1 MSFYDLPNVGIYLD
15 TFNPFLF
22 QRIKQEVGGFVTEF
36 ENTRIASNESKDLL
50 RLYQKKVQG
59 YTDDYKLTNQL
70 ADAVDKEILKL
81 VHRYESKYQYF
92 DKMFNYS
99 TKIENLETKITLERI
114 WINLQRV
121 GEFLPLHYHSGL
133 YSFVIWVTIP
143 YTMADEKDNTANPD
157 LIKNRTANFE
167 FVYIDALGKIN
178 NYPIPVDNSLE
189 GKICIFPAELQHQ
202 VYPFYSSAGVRV
214 SIAGNYRLEIV
225 K

>member
-36 ENTRIASNESKDLL
+36 ENSCIDSKESKDLL
-50 RLYQKKVQG
+50 RLYQKKIQG
-59 YTDDYKLTNQL
+59 YTDDYKLTDQL
-70 ADAVDKEILKL
+70 VDTMDKEILKL
-81 VHRYESKYQYF
+81 VHKYESKYQYF

-114 WINLQRV
+114 WVNLQRA
-121 GEFLPLHYHSGL
+121 GEFLPVHHHSGL

-167 FVYIDALGKIN
+167 FVYTDALGKIS

-202 VYPFYSSAGVRV
+202 VYPFYSSDRVRV